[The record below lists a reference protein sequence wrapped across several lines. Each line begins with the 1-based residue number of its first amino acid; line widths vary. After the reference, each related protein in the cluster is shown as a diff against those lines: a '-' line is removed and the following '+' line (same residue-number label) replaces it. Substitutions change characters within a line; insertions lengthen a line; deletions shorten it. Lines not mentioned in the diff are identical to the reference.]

1 MRKAWNKPIHGKRR
15 PTKPY
20 DAAEVKF
27 ILAERAKQPP
37 TSWERLGRAMD
48 RHPMSVQDK
57 FYRLEKEQQAAD
69 REPPPIA
76 AKAAWPA
83 TARFDINGRTFQ
95 MKPIYSTPERSRAV
109 ASSAL
114 LPSLQLPPVSDGRG
128 ILSGAEIQSQA
139 TPISASVPGAGPG
152 GGHASIPAGVP
163 ARLSTGA
170 E

>member
-76 AKAAWPA
+76 AKAVWPKH
-83 TARFDINGRTFQ
+83 ARFDINGRTFQ
-95 MKPIYSTPERSRAV
+95 MKPLYETPRRDSGTPPPGAVTRHSASDGNPV
-109 ASSAL
+109 AS
-114 LPSLQLPPVSDGRG
+114 PF
-128 ILSGAEIQSQA
+128 IQSQA
-139 TPISASVPGAGPG
+139 TPNERSSPSLGPGAGEGRPLQD
-152 GGHASIPAGVP
+152 PP
-163 ARLSTGA
+163 RQTSTVTP
-170 E
+170 